1 MNGTVGLVYLSE
13 LRVAL
18 SSLAFHMLSEMIK
31 AYGTNLHR
39 VTVEKGK
46 IKNWDGREFY
56 PSKYAAFFIS
66 VPYELMYKDLSS
78 FLHRTGI
85 PYFSKAR
92 SNEPI
97 VILGGP
103 AVTGNPLP
111 VAPLA
116 DAVIIGEAEDVM
128 EEILDVV
135 NSDYERPGKLKKLSE
150 IKGVLVWEEGHGTE
164 RVFTKNLDKSFYPA
178 EQILPKNIEPI
189 WGRAFLLE
197 VSRGCSRGC
206 LFCMEGRIFNPF
218 RYRSLEFI
226 SRLLSSIPGDVESY
240 EKLTLYSLSFFDHPQ
255 ADSILE
261 HVISTGFAASIPSI
275 RVDTLNDNRLEL
287 IKKLGQKTL
296 TLAPETGSTRLSKA
310 LRKEIY
316 ASQVEQVVEPAL
328 TIGLRQFKLYLMTG
342 FYGETKNDIED
353 TADMIN
359 KLGAL
364 IKAKGGKLK
373 ISLNP
378 FIPKPFT
385 PLQWHGFTDLKKL
398 RRNIQLMRRMF
409 GNKISSFSALDPRY
423 ARLQTILSRGGPELS
438 KTIALWGQ
446 TEGFLSSWRSISL
459 RQELRE
465 SQYLSFWDPEY
476 TPLWHEYIIDHF
488 NKPSVL
494 RGLYLAFL
502 DVQNKLPE
510 NS

>member
-1 MNGTVGLVYLSE
+1 MNRTVGLVYLSE
-13 LRVAL
+13 LRAAL
-18 SSLAFHMLSEMIK
+18 SSLAFHMLSEMTK
-31 AYGTNLHR
+31 AYGANLHR
-39 VTVEKGK
+39 VTIEKGE
-46 IKNWDGREFY
+46 IKNWDSRSFY
-56 PSKYAAFFIS
+56 PSKYAVLFIS
-66 VPYELMYKDLSS
+66 IPYELMYKDLSS

-92 SNEPI
+92 DKEPI

-111 VAPLA
+111 VAPIA
-116 DAVIIGEAEDVM
+116 DAVIIGEAEDIM
-128 EEILDVV
+128 DQILDIV
-135 NSDYERPGKLKKLSE
+135 NSDYKRPEKLGKMSE
-150 IKGVLVWEEGHGTE
+150 IKGVLVWEEGYKTE
-164 RVFTKNLDKSFYPA
+164 RVFAKDLDESFYPTR
-178 EQILPKNIEPI
+178 QTLPENIEPI
-189 WGRAFLLE
+189 WGRAFLVE

-206 LFCMEGRIFNPF
+206 LFCMEGRIFKPF
-218 RYRSLEFI
+218 RYRSLESI
-226 SRLLSSIPGDVESY
+226 TKMLSSAPGGMDSY
-240 EKLTLYSLSFFDHPQ
+240 EKLILYSLSFFDHPQ
-255 ADSILE
+255 ADSLLE
-261 HVISTGFAASIPSI
+261 YLISSKFKASVPSV

-287 IKKLGQKTL
+287 IRKLGQKTL

-316 ASQVEQVVEPAL
+316 ASQVEQVVESAL
-328 TIGLRQFKLYLMTG
+328 TIGLQQFKLYLMTG
-342 FYGETKNDIED
+342 FYGETKEDIED
-353 TADMIN
+353 TVGMIN
-359 KLGAL
+359 KLGAM

-385 PLQWHGFTDLKKL
+385 PLQWHGFAGMNKL
-398 RRNIQLMRRMF
+398 RRNIQLMRAMF
-409 GNKISSFSALDPRY
+409 GKKVSSFSALDPRY

-438 KTIALWGQ
+438 KIIALWGQ
-446 TEGFLSSWRSISL
+446 TEGFLSSWRSVSL

-476 TPLWHEYIIDHF
+476 TPLWHKYIIDHF

-494 RGLYLAFL
+494 RELYLAFL
-502 DVQNKLPE
+502 DVQNRLPE